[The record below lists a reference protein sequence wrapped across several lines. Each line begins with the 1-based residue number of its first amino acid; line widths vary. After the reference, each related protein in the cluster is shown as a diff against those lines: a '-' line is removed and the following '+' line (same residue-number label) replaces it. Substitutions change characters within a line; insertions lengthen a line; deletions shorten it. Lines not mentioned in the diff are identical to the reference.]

1 MAGEVM
7 DPAGQPNIV
16 NLLNQYDSQLN
27 SKYLF
32 LYPQVNVALTHTQ
45 KIFFAAGGC
54 YYRMPQLIKM
64 LRTTSSRMLS
74 PSCCISNTTLIP
86 KAQGTTW
93 VIILRKPEAQK
104 LLL

>member
-16 NLLNQYDSQLN
+16 NLLNQYNSQLN

-45 KIFFAAGGC
+45 KIFFAAL
-54 YYRMPQLIKM
+54 Q
-64 LRTTSSRMLS
+64 
-74 PSCCISNTTLIP
+74 N
-86 KAQGTTW
+86 
-93 VIILRKPEAQK
+93 
-104 LLL
+104 